1 MFYQIAL
8 ILNILTILLIAIG
21 IVMIYKM
28 SRKDDDENSETTAHD
43 VFEDSLRDP
52 SNRIRHFYAE
62 KKMGNI
68 GSFSGSTSKFS
79 QTANAL

>member
-1 MFYQIAL
+1 MLYQIAL

-21 IVMIYKM
+21 IVMIYNLSK
-28 SRKDDDENSETTAHD
+28 KDDENSETSAHE
-43 VFEDSLRDP
+43 VFEDTLKDP

-68 GSFSGSTSKFS
+68 GSFTGSTSEFS
-79 QTANAL
+79 ETANVL